1 MLGPGGGAESAQTS
15 HILLLLLLPPPGCL
29 SPLKPE
35 GSAIPSLE
43 MELQIPPVLAGKALA
58 DLGFISSLPPP
69 SLHTSCPGGLD
80 SSNLSGLPYTGS

>member
-15 HILLLLLLPPPGCL
+15 HILLLLPPGCL

-58 DLGFISSLPPP
+58 DLGSISSLPPP